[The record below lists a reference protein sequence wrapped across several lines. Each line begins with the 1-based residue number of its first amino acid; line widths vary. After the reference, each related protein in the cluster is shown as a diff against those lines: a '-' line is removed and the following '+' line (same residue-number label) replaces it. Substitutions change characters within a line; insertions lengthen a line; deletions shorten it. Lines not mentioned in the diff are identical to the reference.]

1 MSWCDDTLQAAL
13 PCGGVKPYLGSWLTV
28 PHPVSEKVGI
38 QMSQCVRSTALRE
51 VDFFKSIN
59 TRVRGA
65 ECSSVSCLR
74 CTARG
79 LFEPLLADMS
89 PSCVHSSSPRLRQTE
104 YAIGCNSL
112 THVEA
117 ICVGTRRGWSRRGA
131 TTHAKPGH
139 CRYWPPTAVIT
150 CSGPHA
156 WYVRPATK
164 WGSRSSGLFVS
175 SAHVV
180 CSSRR
185 LISSAHFVS

>member
-1 MSWCDDTLQAAL
+1 
-13 PCGGVKPYLGSWLTV
+13 
-28 PHPVSEKVGI
+28 
-38 QMSQCVRSTALRE
+38 MSQLVRSTALRD
-51 VDFFKSIN
+51 VDLKRNIN
-59 TRVRGA
+59 TRVMGA

-104 YAIGCNSL
+104 YAIGCSSHK
-112 THVEA
+112 HVEA

-131 TTHAKPGH
+131 TTHAKPGR
-139 CRYWPPTAVIT
+139 CRYWPPTAVII
-150 CSGPHA
+150 CS
-156 WYVRPATK
+156 RPATK

-175 SAHVV
+175 SAHLV

-185 LISSAHFVS
+185 LVLSAHLVSCPICPCCLLPKSAQLV